1 MRISDWSSDVC
12 SSDLHGKP
20 LTRWDGET
28 MKVHPVTGTEV
39 PDEDAQIE
47 VYRFVNPKATKWAK
61 ADFIIG
67 NPPFHGARTV
77 RANNVHGYIE
87 AVRAAN
93 SDVPENADFVM
104 YWWHK
109 ADQAASQG
117 KIGRAHV

>member
-1 MRISDWSSDVC
+1 M
-12 SSDLHGKP
+12 
-20 LTRWDGET
+20 
-28 MKVHPVTGTEV
+28 
-39 PDEDAQIE
+39 E

-109 ADQAASQG
+109 AAQAASQG
-117 KIGRAHV
+117 KPNRFGFITTKSITQSFSRARSEKRRVGKECVSTCISWWSR